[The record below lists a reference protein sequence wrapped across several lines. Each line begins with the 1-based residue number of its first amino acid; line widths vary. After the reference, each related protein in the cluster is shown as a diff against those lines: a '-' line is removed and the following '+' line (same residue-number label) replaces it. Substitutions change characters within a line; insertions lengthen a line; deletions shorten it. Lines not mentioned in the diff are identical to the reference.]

1 MKHMSFNHLTLSTYF
16 ASSHTIYIL
25 VFVILFYML
34 RFCTPY
40 LSDLSL
46 LITARLCVLQDTS
59 LTKVNSAIVVKSIGG
74 VCNSPVTET
83 SIVVVTQCVRSIL
96 AGDKLVQSTHTISA
110 ALAGTSSQSVQ
121 RQDTIVEAHADEFVS
136 CVGGTVAVLLGVI
149 LDALFADGSGV
160 GARAANDFSGEVAA
174 ERSHLGENEVTVRV
188 RGELS
193 KAGRVAE
200 VIQRHGCEDTND
212 DIVVAEVG
220 VKGTIQREV
229 GRVIGDA
236 AVDGAV
242 GDGDVLV
249 CQASEKFL
257 DIADA
262 LSSAG
267 RVAISVVIVVRH
279 IKGIFKTGPFIC
291 GEEVTEV

>member
-1 MKHMSFNHLTLSTYF
+1 MSFNHLTLSTYF
-16 ASSHTIYIL
+16 SSSHTIYIL

-34 RFCTPY
+34 QFCTPY

-59 LTKVNSAIVVKSIGG
+59 LTKANSAIVVKSVGG

-96 AGDKLVQSTHTISA
+96 AGDEFVQSTHTISS

-121 RQDTIVEAHADEFVS
+121 RQDTIVETHADEFVS
-136 CVGGTVAVLLGVI
+136 CVGGTVAILLGVV
-149 LDALFADGSGV
+149 LDALFADSSRVGV
-160 GARAANDFSGEVAA
+160 GAANNFSGKVAA

-188 RGELS
+188 GRELS
-193 KAGRVAE
+193 EARRVAE

-212 DIVVAEVG
+212 NIVVAEVG
-220 VKGTIQREV
+220 VKGAVQREV
-229 GRVIGDA
+229 GRVIGDT

-249 CQASEKFL
+249 CQASEEFL
-257 DIADA
+257 DVADT
-262 LSSAG
+262 LGSTCW
-267 RVAISVVIVVRH
+267 VTISVVVIIGH
-279 IKGIFKTGPFIC
+279 IKGVLKAGPFIC